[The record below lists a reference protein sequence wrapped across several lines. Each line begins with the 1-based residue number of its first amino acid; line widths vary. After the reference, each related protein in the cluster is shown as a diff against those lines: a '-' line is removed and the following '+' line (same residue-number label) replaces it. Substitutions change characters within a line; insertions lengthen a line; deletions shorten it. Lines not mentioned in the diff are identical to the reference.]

1 MKATKQEHDKHAAD
15 YADEF
20 NQPEKAPREV
30 SEDEAF
36 GLSEPAAGEG
46 AAAEGSPAEEAAESP
61 AEAAAE
67 QEAAPGGE
75 EAPGEAA
82 PEGEAATEPA
92 AEGEAAASPVDQEQ
106 RLKSW
111 EGRLK
116 ARQAELDAREAAMGS
131 SSVNDEQGS
140 EPMDEEGAGGEGGE
154 EGDEGGAG
162 GDDPAAVLAD
172 DFGPD
177 FVEQLTKLIKQ
188 VAAGCGGGA
197 DPRVD
202 QVIEA
207 LQNERLNNHFNAIAA
222 THADFMDVVESP
234 EFAAWKGEQPD
245 QDRLQQVIDG
255 GSARQIIDML
265 NGFKN
270 STKKA
275 DNPDYHG
282 NEDALDAAEGVRS
295 SALSLPQEPAASDD
309 FAKAWN
315 EA

>member
-1 MKATKQEHDKHAAD
+1 M
-15 YADEF
+15 
-20 NQPEKAPREV
+20 
-30 SEDEAF
+30 
-36 GLSEPAAGEG
+36 
-46 AAAEGSPAEEAAESP
+46 
-61 AEAAAE
+61 
-67 QEAAPGGE
+67 
-75 EAPGEAA
+75 
-82 PEGEAATEPA
+82 
-92 AEGEAAASPVDQEQ
+92 
-106 RLKSW
+106 

-140 EPMDEEGAGGEGGE
+140 ESMGEEGGEGE
-154 EGDEGGAG
+154 EGEAAAEG

-177 FVEQLTKLIKQ
+177 FVEQITRLIKQ
-188 VAAGCGGGA
+188 VAQECGPGM

-207 LQNERLNNHFNAIAA
+207 LQNERLNNHFNTIAQ

-234 EFAAWKGEQPD
+234 EFAAWKGDQPE

-265 NGFKN
+265 TAFKD
-270 STKKA
+270 SKKRA

-282 NEDALDAAEGVRS
+282 DEDALDAAEGVRS
-295 SALSLPQEPAASDD
+295 SGLSLPQEPAASDD